1 MKLVKNNNE
10 EQKTKIVSDKD
21 AEEAFKTILKW
32 IGEDPE
38 REGLLETPKRV
49 VKAFKEYFKGYRED
63 PNLVLDKTFG
73 DVEGYDDM
81 VVQKN
86 ISVQSHCEHHMAPI
100 IGKAHV
106 AYIPRDRVVGLSKL
120 ARVVEVFSKRLQT
133 QERLTM
139 QIANTLMK
147 SLDAKG
153 VAVTIDSTHQCM
165 TMRGIKK
172 EQASTVTNYYLGQF
186 KEDLSYQNRY
196 LRFIST
202 KKIKVSDQFKAL
214 ILNQE
219 GEKFTREV
227 KSIDK
232 SFLKHGDVTIKVDYS
247 DLNFKDGMI
256 LKNGGRLVKEFPH
269 IPGIDFSGTVLE
281 SENSKFKSGDEVI
294 LTGFRVGEIFYG
306 GYSQIAKVNGDFL
319 VKKPNNLTTKQA
331 MILGTAGFTSLMAAF
346 AIKAREEILLGEKV
360 KNVLVTGASGGVGS
374 IAVMILNKM
383 GYEVT
388 AVSGKESKADYLK
401 SLGAKNVI
409 NRAEFDKDPK
419 LIDKGLWDGV
429 VDTVGGKILAN
440 AIVQTNSNGII
451 AVCGNASTNE
461 LNTNVIPFMLRGIK
475 LWGMDSA
482 NCSIRRR
489 EFIWGE
495 ASKLID
501 FDLLE
506 NSIQTVNLEELIET
520 YPKILKG
527 EISGRVLVDLNK

>member
-1 MKLVKNNNE
+1 M
-10 EQKTKIVSDKD
+10 SDK
-21 AEEAFKTILKW
+21 
-32 IGEDPE
+32 
-38 REGLLETPKRV
+38 
-49 VKAFKEYFKGYRED
+49 
-63 PNLVLDKTFG
+63 
-73 DVEGYDDM
+73 
-81 VVQKN
+81 
-86 ISVQSHCEHHMAPI
+86 
-100 IGKAHV
+100 
-106 AYIPRDRVVGLSKL
+106 
-120 ARVVEVFSKRLQT
+120 
-133 QERLTM
+133 
-139 QIANTLMK
+139 
-147 SLDAKG
+147 
-153 VAVTIDSTHQCM
+153 
-165 TMRGIKK
+165 
-172 EQASTVTNYYLGQF
+172 
-186 KEDLSYQNRY
+186 
-196 LRFIST
+196 
-202 KKIKVSDQFKAL
+202 FKAL
-214 ILNQE
+214 VLNQE
-219 GEKFTREV
+219 GDNFTREI
-227 KSIDK
+227 KSLDK
-232 SFLKHGDVTIKVDYS
+232 SFLKHGDVTIKVEYS

-319 VKKPNNLTTKQA
+319 VKKPIDLTSKQA
-331 MILGTAGFTSLMAAF
+331 MILGTAGFTSLMSAF
-346 AIKAREEILLGEKV
+346 AIKAREEILLGAKV
-360 KNVLVTGASGGVGS
+360 NDVLVTGASGGVGS

-383 GYEVT
+383 GYNVT
-388 AVSGKESKADYLK
+388 AVSGKDSKIDYLK

-409 NRAEFDKDPK
+409 NRSEFDKDPK

-482 NCSIRRR
+482 NCSIKRR

-495 ASKLID
+495 AAKLID
-501 FDLLE
+501 FNLIE
-506 NSIQTVNLEELIET
+506 KSVQTVSLEELIET